1 MQISPQILKIDPKHS
16 QVQSEIQLKPPF
28 PIHNF
33 KFYNMFSIVEKLT
46 NEVQAFF
53 KILIPSVVV
62 LRKSIEDKKN
72 TCQGQ
77 GKS

>member
-1 MQISPQILKIDPKHS
+1 
-16 QVQSEIQLKPPF
+16 
-28 PIHNF
+28 
-33 KFYNMFSIVEKLT
+33 MFSIVEKLT